1 MATAIDSITVRAREI
16 AAREGGL
23 LLERTGAS
31 KRLYERA
38 LKSLPLGVGSSFQ
51 VGDPY
56 PLYIREGK
64 GSRIWDV
71 DDNEYVDFHNG
82 FGCML
87 VGHAHPKVAEAI
99 ARAARTGTHF
109 AAPTAATVELAE
121 VLCERFRCEQVR
133 FCNSGTEATMHAIR
147 VARAATARE
156 DIVKIEGSYH
166 GHHDTVM
173 FSVVPG
179 SDVMGGREQPASTP
193 MSLGIPADVGKHVH
207 VVPFN
212 DLEALSRTLD
222 EHGDKI
228 ACLILEPVMMN
239 IGIAQPQPGYL
250 QGMKDLLHKHGALLI
265 FDEVKSGA
273 SVAYGGAADRYGV
286 QPDLACWAKAT
297 FGGTPGAAFGG
308 SRAVM
313 STIERGA
320 AQQGTFNG
328 NPLVAAA
335 SLATLTEVLT
345 HDAYAYFAGIGT
357 RLATGCARAMSENG
371 IAGHAVD
378 LGAKGCVS
386 YRPEPLQN
394 YRDFLETNTELY
406 EASYPWMI
414 NRGVF
419 MTPGDEEQWTL
430 SVQHS
435 DADIDRY
442 VDAFAELCTA
452 LAA

>member
-1 MATAIDSITVRAREI
+1 MTTATDSITVRAREI
-16 AAREGGL
+16 TAREGGL
-23 LLERTGAS
+23 LLGRTDAS

-38 LKSLPLGVGSSFQ
+38 LQSLPLGVGSSFQ

-56 PLYIREGK
+56 PIYIREGK

-82 FGCML
+82 FGCMI

-99 ARAARTGTHF
+99 SRAARSGTHF
-109 AAPTAATVELAE
+109 AAPTAATVALAE

-147 VARAATARE
+147 VARAATGRD

-179 SDVMGGREQPASTP
+179 SDVMGGREQPASAP

-212 DLEALSRTLD
+212 DLEVLSHLLD
-222 EHGDKI
+222 EHGTQI

-239 IGIAQPQPGYL
+239 IGIAQPRAGYL
-250 QGMKDLLHKHGALLI
+250 QGLKDLLHRHGALLI

-273 SVAYGGAADRYGV
+273 AVAYGGAADRYGV

-308 SRAVM
+308 TRAVM
-313 STIERGA
+313 ATIERGA

-335 SLATLTEVLT
+335 ALATLTEVLT
-345 HDAYAYFAGIGT
+345 PDAYEYLDAIGT
-357 RLATGCARAMSENG
+357 RLATGCARALSENG
-371 IAGHAVD
+371 IPGHAVD
-378 LGAKGCVS
+378 LGAKGCVT

-442 VDAFAELCTA
+442 VDAFAELCA
-452 LAA
+452 ELAA

>member
-1 MATAIDSITVRAREI
+1 MTTATDAITSRAREI
-16 AAREGGL
+16 TAREGARL
-23 LLERTGAS
+23 LDRTPES
-31 KRLYERA
+31 KQLYERA

-56 PLYIREGK
+56 PLYVREGR

-71 DDNEYVDFHNG
+71 DDHEYVDFHNG
-82 FGCML
+82 FGCMI

-99 ARAARTGTHF
+99 AYAASHGTHF
-109 AAPTAATVELAE
+109 AAPTRDTVVLAE
-121 VLCERFRCEQVR
+121 VLCDRFGCDQVR

-147 VARAATARE
+147 VARAATGRD

-179 SDVMGGREQPASTP
+179 SDDMGGREQPASTP
-193 MSLGIPADVGKHVH
+193 MSLGIPADVAKHVH

-212 DLEALSRTLD
+212 DLEVLGRVLD
-222 EHGDKI
+222 EFGDRI

-239 IGIAQPQPGYL
+239 IGIAQPEPGYL
-250 QGMKDLLHKHGALLI
+250 QGLKDLLHRHGAILI
-265 FDEVKSGA
+265 YDEVKSGA
-273 SVAYGGAADRYGV
+273 AVAYGGAADRYGV
-286 QPDLACWAKAT
+286 LPDLACWAKAT

-308 SRAVM
+308 TREVM
-313 STIERGA
+313 ETIERGA

-335 SLATLTEVLT
+335 SLATLTQVLT
-345 HDAYAYFAGIGT
+345 PDAYEYLATIGT
-357 RLATGCARAMSENG
+357 RLADGCAKAMQENG
-371 IAGHAVD
+371 IPGHAVD

-386 YRPEPLQN
+386 YRPTPLRN

-406 EASYPWMI
+406 DASYPWMI

-435 DADIDRY
+435 EADIDRY
-442 VDAFAELCTA
+442 IDAFAELCA
-452 LAA
+452 LLAA